1 MVNRV
6 NSCYRFANVRE
17 RFSAI
22 VERFEVSS
30 HELRE
35 AFVTRNLPPI
45 LQIRPQKR
53 AQNTGQAFSSHESRK
68 AFVQF
73 VTPFH
78 GALLGGSWGGGRVS
92 CGLARCFRG
101 VPNCPRDT
109 VGQVSGTGVR
119 PKNRLWRGEYRGQ
132 SGTWC
137 HIGGG

>member
-1 MVNRV
+1 MAGTRTYHNYLNRV
-6 NSCYRFANVRE
+6 WTSLVSQLLYHTKGTTKEEYMPQRRNVNGEQSEQLLQVRE

-53 AQNTGQAFSSHESRK
+53 AQNTEQAFSRHKTRE

-73 VTPFH
+73 VTPFR
-78 GALLGGSWGGGRVS
+78 GGVGISGGFVGYCWG
-92 CGLARCFRG
+92 FRG
-101 VPNCPRDT
+101 CP
-109 VGQVSGTGVR
+109 
-119 PKNRLWRGEYRGQ
+119 
-132 SGTWC
+132 
-137 HIGGG
+137 